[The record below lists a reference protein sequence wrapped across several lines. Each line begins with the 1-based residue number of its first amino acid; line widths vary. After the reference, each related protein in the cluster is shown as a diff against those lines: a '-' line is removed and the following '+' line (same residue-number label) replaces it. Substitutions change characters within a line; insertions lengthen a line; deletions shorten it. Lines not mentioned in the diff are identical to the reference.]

1 MTRLLAC
8 GLTLL
13 AAIPSFT
20 QPVFRGTEIFPPEEF
35 AARRARVMA
44 QIGDAAAI
52 VLGATEPAGEIPFRQ
67 NSQFFYLTGVA
78 EPRASLIID
87 GRAKTST
94 VFLQPRTATQ
104 EKSREGPGL
113 GPARI
118 PPSSSESTRL
128 YPARN
133 SRLRLRRWLA
143 IAGPFIPR
151 LPPKCWEASRRAIH
165 RACGPRTRKIRGMA
179 AIRGRPPSWQN

>member
-1 MTRLLAC
+1 MNKWLAY
-8 GLTLL
+8 GLILL
-13 AAIPSFT
+13 AAIPCLS

-35 AARRARVMA
+35 AARRAKVIA

-52 VLGATEPAGEIPFRQ
+52 VLGATEPPGEVPFRQ

-113 GPARI
+113 GPGPDTAKLIGVDAALPRSEFTAAIEALARD
-118 PPSSSESTRL
+118 
-128 YPARN
+128 
-133 SRLRLRRWLA
+133 
-143 IAGPFIPR
+143 
-151 LPPKCWEASRRAIH
+151 RRAIYTPFAAEVLGSESQGDPS
-165 RACGPRTRKIRGMA
+165 RSAKPTRSISGCT
-179 AIRGRPPSWQN
+179 GW